1 MNRLQGKVAVITGAG
16 RKKGL
21 GEAIALRFA
30 AEGAVV
36 VLTDIG
42 APSGPHLT
50 AENIGTSAEM
60 EEVAT
65 AIRTTAK
72 LPPRSAMCAAKTT
85 SSAWSPIR

>member
-36 VLTDIG
+36 G
-42 APSGPHLT
+42 
-50 AENIGTSAEM
+50 
-60 EEVAT
+60 
-65 AIRTTAK
+65 
-72 LPPRSAMCAAKTT
+72 
-85 SSAWSPIR
+85 